1 MGRGAREPLLPGR
14 LYAFNADEIMDLR
27 KLLLPNRMAHHDTPG
42 ERRLRQHVNAIKE
55 RRGERT
61 MD

>member
-1 MGRGAREPLLPGR
+1 MGIEEATVYGFKAG
-14 LYAFNADEIMDLR
+14 EIMDLR